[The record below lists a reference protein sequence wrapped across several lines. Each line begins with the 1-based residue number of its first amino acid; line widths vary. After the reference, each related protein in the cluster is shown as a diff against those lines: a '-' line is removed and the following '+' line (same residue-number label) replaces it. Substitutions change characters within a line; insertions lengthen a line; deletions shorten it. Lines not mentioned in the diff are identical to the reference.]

1 MERFNALSRGK
12 QLMLAASVLML
23 IDSFLAWQKYTGEG
37 ADQLEAIGAD
47 VTRNMW
53 HGWGV
58 LAAILVLVLVV
69 WLLVRLAAVNLDLPV
84 SDAMTA
90 AVLAILIL
98 IFTVLKFLV
107 DDTFRAYG
115 AWIGLILAIVL
126 VVGAW
131 MAVQEAGGMESLK
144 TEASGMS
151 SSMGGSRSDAPASA
165 PPPPAAEPPAAPPP
179 PPPPAAP
186 PPASEPMSPPPSSA
200 PPADDMGGGEDRPA

>member
-12 QLMLAASVLML
+12 QLMLAASVLLL

-47 VTRNMW
+47 ISRNMW

-58 LAAILVLVLVV
+58 LAAILTLVLVV
-69 WLLVRLAAVNLDLPV
+69 WLLVRLFAVDLDLPV

-98 IFTVLKFLV
+98 IFVVIKFLA
-107 DDTFRAYG
+107 DNEYRAYG

-131 MAVQEAGGMESLK
+131 MAVQEAGGVDNLR

-151 SSMGGSRSDAPASA
+151 SGMRRSEDSAPAPAS
-165 PPPPAAEPPAAPPP
+165 PPPAAEPPSTPPVAPPP
-179 PPPPAAP
+179 SEPPPAPPPAAGPTDTVEGDERP
-186 PPASEPMSPPPSSA
+186 PT
-200 PPADDMGGGEDRPA
+200 